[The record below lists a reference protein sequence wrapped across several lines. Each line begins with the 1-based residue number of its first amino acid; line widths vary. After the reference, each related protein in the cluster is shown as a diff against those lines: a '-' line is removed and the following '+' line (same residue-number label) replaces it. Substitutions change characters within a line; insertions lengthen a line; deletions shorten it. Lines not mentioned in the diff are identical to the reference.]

1 MEITLEQIDLIM
13 QRANVSYAE
22 AKAALEQANGDIL
35 EALLLLEQGD
45 KINTN
50 STNQNFSQG
59 TTTSEKITQFINKLN
74 ATNFIM
80 KKKEHVYVNVPLSV
94 ALIFIILS
102 FHVSIATIILSL
114 IFGVRIH
121 IQGDNDLAQKINS
134 TFDEFSK

>member
-35 EALLLLEQGD
+35 EALLLLEQGEKIKTNNATSHTTQGFTSD
-45 KINTN
+45 KITN
-50 STNQNFSQG
+50 
-59 TTTSEKITQFINKLN
+59 FINKLN

-80 KKKEHVYVNVPLSV
+80 KKKNRVYVDVPLSV
-94 ALIFIILS
+94 ALIFAILS
-102 FHVSIATIILSL
+102 FHVSILAIVISL

-121 IQGDNDLAQKINS
+121 IKGDNDLANKINS